1 MCCVVPC
8 GAGACGR
15 GLLWGLTLSVAC
27 TPHIVGGGTG
37 GGGGFVGSSARILH
51 GFRGVFPCLSCH
63 RPQKDSQATCIVE
76 VETLLLRNL
85 LYPHPGGAE
94 DGAREGE
101 GEGEGEPDSSHI
113 HVARQ

>member
-1 MCCVVPC
+1 MLRGALRCRCLWEGIVV
-8 GAGACGR
+8 GIDIVS
-15 GLLWGLTLSVAC
+15 GLYTAHCRWGN
-27 TPHIVGGGTG
+27 G
-37 GGGGFVGSSARILH
+37 